1 MQITVNLDIPTQRI
15 ADLMVTAFEG
25 GSGYWCHA
33 SDVALEVP
41 DRAPGTIYYADPA
54 FWDGGGQIIVRYDDP
69 DKDDEGESTGRKVFG
84 LTQLAKGLQ
93 IMAEKYPRHFADFVA
108 ENDDADT
115 GDCFLQCVILGDV
128 VYG

>member
-25 GSGYWCHA
+25 GSGYWRHA
-33 SDVALEVP
+33 SDVALAVP

-115 GDCFLQCVILGDV
+115 GDCFLQCVILGEV

>member
-1 MQITVNLDIPTQRI
+1 MQITVKMDVTTQRV

-33 SDVALEVP
+33 AQIEAEAP
-41 DRAPGTIYYADPA
+41 DRPMGTIYYADPA
-54 FWDGGGQIIVRYDDP
+54 FWDNGGIIRVSFDDP
-69 DKDDEGESTGRKVFG
+69 DADDEGESTGRKTVG
-84 LTQLAKGLQ
+84 LPELAAGLQ
-93 IMAEKYPRHFADFVA
+93 IMAEKYPSHFADFIA

-115 GDCFLQCVILGDV
+115 GDCFLQCVVLGDI